1 MLHICYNIF
10 NILLLGDINMD
21 PKELLKMKGLKV
33 TNGRIKILN
42 ILSKS
47 ENSLS
52 AENIYQIYLKNNIN
66 INLSTIYRTLELF
79 YEKKITEKIIQD
91 DKVFSY
97 RLKRNTHRHY
107 LECDICHKEIEIPC
121 PMSQIEETVKNTTGF
136 TLTEHDL
143 KLRGVCKDC
152 KNKKHD

>member
-1 MLHICYNIF
+1 
-10 NILLLGDINMD
+10 MD

-66 INLSTIYRTLELF
+66 INLNI
-79 YEKKITEKIIQD
+79 
-91 DKVFSY
+91 
-97 RLKRNTHRHY
+97 
-107 LECDICHKEIEIPC
+107 
-121 PMSQIEETVKNTTGF
+121 
-136 TLTEHDL
+136 
-143 KLRGVCKDC
+143 
-152 KNKKHD
+152 

>member
-1 MLHICYNIF
+1 
-10 NILLLGDINMD
+10 MD

-79 YEKKITEKIIQD
+79 YEKKNN
-91 DKVFSY
+91 
-97 RLKRNTHRHY
+97 R
-107 LECDICHKEIEIPC
+107 
-121 PMSQIEETVKNTTGF
+121 KNNP
-136 TLTEHDL
+136 
-143 KLRGVCKDC
+143 R
-152 KNKKHD
+152 